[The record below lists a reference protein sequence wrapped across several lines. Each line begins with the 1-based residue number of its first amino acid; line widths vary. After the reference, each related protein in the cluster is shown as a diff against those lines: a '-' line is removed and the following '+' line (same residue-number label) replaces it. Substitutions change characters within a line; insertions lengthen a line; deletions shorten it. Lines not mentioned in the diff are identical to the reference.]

1 MTHWFYIILE
11 NNLDNKSTT
20 VPNVLV
26 LGEWFGEISA
36 EIIIPFSQLQIGP
49 GPQPFPRRL

>member
-49 GPQPFPRRL
+49 GPQPFPRL